1 MLFVL
6 ICFCFVLFLFILSL
20 PIFFSRFII
29 NLPEEERSSFER
41 LGFQIEQAFWF
52 YDDFYRPAHP
62 HLPRL
67 NLRTF
72 GQTLMHR
79 YPPLIAPF
87 GGNFDQLYEEFIT
100 YKHAIPVCGAIILNE
115 SLTKVNSLGVFRDY
129 SIITI
134 FSVSSLR
141 VGLQRQLGAFQK
153 EKSVKTRTH
162 SIVPFVKFTKK
173 SATTSPT
180 KSLQTLS
187 LTQSP
192 RLPIRKTLGSSS
204 FLESLKR
211 LNSLHKPERKLAKF
225 NGIPSIP
232 YPLNTDRTTRFTTL
246 SIL

>member
-1 MLFVL
+1 MFINKKPLTTPHNPVTFNETRRCSRRPLCVNFYIFNVVCFNLLLLYFV
-6 ICFCFVLFLFILSL
+6 FILPL
-20 PIFFSRFII
+20 PPYFHFSRFII

-115 SLTKVNSLGVFRDY
+115 SLTKVNSLGF
-129 SIITI
+129 
-134 FSVSSLR
+134 
-141 VGLQRQLGAFQK
+141 
-153 EKSVKTRTH
+153 
-162 SIVPFVKFTKK
+162 
-173 SATTSPT
+173 
-180 KSLQTLS
+180 
-187 LTQSP
+187 
-192 RLPIRKTLGSSS
+192 
-204 FLESLKR
+204 
-211 LNSLHKPERKLAKF
+211 
-225 NGIPSIP
+225 
-232 YPLNTDRTTRFTTL
+232 
-246 SIL
+246 